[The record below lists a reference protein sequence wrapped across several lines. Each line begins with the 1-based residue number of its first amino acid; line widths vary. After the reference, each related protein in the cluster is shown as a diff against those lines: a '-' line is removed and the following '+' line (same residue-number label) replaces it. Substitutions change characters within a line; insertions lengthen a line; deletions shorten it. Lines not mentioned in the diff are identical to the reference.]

1 MKVKKSIAES
11 LMREYGGM
19 HKSLINAALYAAVK
33 YCYRSPTSWT
43 CRFKDGSILWFYN
56 GSVMTITKEE
66 ALKRWKR
73 V

>member
-1 MKVKKSIAES
+1 MKSKPSIAETM
-11 LMREYGGM
+11 LRDYRGMR
-19 HKSLINAALYAAVK
+19 KSLIHAALYAAVK

-66 ALKRWKR
+66 ALKKWKR